1 MLNTPLVFPMS
12 VLLVSQSQDILSP
25 SIAFI
30 FFQSPVK
37 PGCFLMVL
45 DGRLRAG
52 VRIPGHNFDGCNKV
66 LCKMVRSLCTQQRER
81 HLNRKVFCLI
91 NEFAILDIKFCKEF
105 YEICIC
111 NDL

>member
-1 MLNTPLVFPMS
+1 MS
-12 VLLVSQSQDILSP
+12 VLLVSQSQDVLSP

-52 VRIPGHNFDGCNKV
+52 VGIPGHNFDGCNKM